1 MKSNKNAF
9 RITDMNCGRC
19 RQEKFVKRER
29 LVWASKKGEFRFT
42 LLCEDC
48 AEKTASHRTE
58 DNKPNPGGLKT

>member
-1 MKSNKNAF
+1 
-9 RITDMNCGRC
+9 MNCGRC